1 MSDSEIKLFYAQSSE
16 VKNRILAPDEHL
28 RSIDTGAYYVAGPDG
43 KPQAVLTAT
52 TSAQGIGSGSAP
64 IAVLT
69 QQIGEE
75 ELATPFDRELVRME
89 YDFRRRG
96 RLGVGNKGAVAFRF
110 DHDTKVF
117 RDTVKPLVDARGF
130 PYQLNVHISEF
141 DGSVAGNPTWA
152 DAVAWQDYGMEFFTH
167 GMNHGMYSPAN
178 YQGMKNDLL
187 TPIAIAKANGL
198 DVKGWAMPGLGDAS
212 AFDGLLVPDDWR
224 GSAGRL
230 IMSNYPLAEAYSGP
244 TCVPITSEPNMYL
257 YGRRHVTTDTQTLD
271 ALKKYVDLCVIEK
284 KSCRFMAHCGL
295 IGTAGRITLTDYT
308 AFLDYVVAKRD
319 AGLLDVVLPSA
330 LPYLTNSSYRLDLL
344 HGAGTFAGL
353 SDAYIGLWTKLGT
366 TWNTIYPDGGYN
378 NGPRVTILPG
388 KYAPFYVIPDC
399 TRNGYAGEVFQFEG
413 WCQGATAGLTDTC
426 LVTMI
431 GPGYTTFIDKRIT
444 GVGNVSW
451 TPVRFN
457 FRIPKTIGG
466 ATVVDVQLT
475 LSRYGGTS
483 GTEWSNVTIKKV

>member
-1 MSDSEIKLFYAQSSE
+1 MNELLHRFKLGNDAELLLEKRGGGFE
-16 VKNRILAPDEHL
+16 K
-28 RSIDTGAYYVAGPDG
+28 VATVPIGS
-43 KPQAVLTAT
+43 QALGVRN
-52 TSAQGIGSGSAP
+52 SAQGIGSGSAP

-96 RLGVGNKGAVAFRF
+96 RLGVGNRGAVAFRF
-110 DHDTKVF
+110 DHDSKVF

-130 PYQLNVHISEF
+130 PYQLNAHVSEF
-141 DGSVAGNPTWA
+141 DGSIPTNPTWA
-152 DAVAWQDYGMEFFTH
+152 DAVVWQDNGMEFFTH
-167 GMNHGMYSPAN
+167 GMDHTMYSPAN

-187 TPIAIAKANGL
+187 TPLATAKANGM
-198 DVKGWAMPGLGDAS
+198 DVKGWAMPGLGDAA

-257 YGRRHVTTDTQTLD
+257 YGRGHVTIDTQTLD

-284 KSCRFMAHCGL
+284 KSCRFMAHCGS
-295 IGTAGRITLTDYT
+295 IGTAGHITLADYT

-319 AGLLDVVLPSA
+319 AGLLDVLLPSA
-330 LPYLTNSSYRLDLL
+330 LPYVTNSAYRLDLL

-353 SDAYIGLWTKLGT
+353 SDSDIGLWTKLGT
-366 TWNTIYPDGGYN
+366 TWNTISATGGYN
-378 NGPRVTILPG
+378 NGPKVSILPG
-388 KYAPFYVIPDC
+388 KFAPFYVIQDC

-413 WCQGATAGLTDTC
+413 WCQGAQAGLTDTC
-426 LVTMI
+426 QVIMI
-431 GPGYTTFIDKRIT
+431 GPGYTTFIDKRIAF
-444 GVGNVSW
+444 VGNGSW

-457 FRIPKTIGG
+457 FRIPKKINNT
-466 ATVVDVQLT
+466 TVGNVQLT
-475 LSRYGGTS
+475 LGRWGGYA